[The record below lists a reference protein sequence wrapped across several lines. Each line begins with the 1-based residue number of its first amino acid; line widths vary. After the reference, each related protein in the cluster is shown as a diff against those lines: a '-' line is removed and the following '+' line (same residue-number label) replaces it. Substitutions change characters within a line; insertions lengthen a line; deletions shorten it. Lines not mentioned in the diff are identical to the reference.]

1 MTTARPSV
9 FGGAWTILRAR
20 WHVARNSFWRG
31 KITRKLSTLIAALVL
46 LALSYGL
53 YTFSK
58 YIVRGLMHIK
68 QVAPELTV
76 QFGSIDR
83 FFAAVPSIIL
93 TLFSFPLLLSSI
105 SFALS
110 TLYLSRDLET
120 LLVTPVPVRSVFLA
134 RFLEGLVT
142 TYLLFFTLLAPAL
155 AGYGQALGYS
165 VGFYLALFVVLLLL
179 PLLPVSIGALLT
191 MLLVRFIPAKRLR
204 DVLTVVGGLFGFA
217 IYVGSQMLTRVDAVA
232 TPQNAERLLRFD
244 VPALPTSWGARVM
257 IAAGTGDLQT
267 LLIFGSLYLLAT
279 LGLFA
284 VCVVLAEQLYYT
296 GWVSMAGTG
305 NGRVRRRAQR
315 ALSPAEGRSTGT
327 PLGAI
332 IRRDLRVLPRDLQQ
346 LSQLLFPLAISVFW
360 IWRVITDSQLSQATI
375 GAPDAFADTTLVG
388 MGLFVCILIASHLGL
403 TGLSRE
409 GNTIWLL
416 RLAPVDVWT
425 ILWAKWLLAW
435 LPFPLIGTLFVVTLG
450 LLKQMGAS
458 QLLQDWLLVLMT
470 GLGVAGITTGL
481 GAAFP
486 RFDWQQPNKMRSAR
500 ASCLGTILYFI
511 YSGLM
516 LTLISGAQLAA
527 GMWGDWTYLAGW
539 GAAIMLT
546 LLALWLPML
555 LGATRLRNI
564 EL

>member
-1 MTTARPSV
+1 MTTASPSI

-20 WHVARNSFWRG
+20 WQVARNSFWRG
-31 KITRKLSTLIAALVL
+31 KITRKLSTVLAALAL
-46 LALSYGL
+46 IGLSYGL

-58 YIVRGLMHIK
+58 FVVRGLLRIE
-68 QVAPELTV
+68 QVAPRLTE

-110 TLYLSRDLET
+110 TLYLSRDLDT

-134 RFLEGLVT
+134 RFLEGLVS

-155 AGYGQALGYS
+155 AGYGQALGYGF
-165 VGFYLALFVVLLLL
+165 GFYVTLFFVLLLL

-217 IYVGSQMLTRVDAVA
+217 IYVSSQLLTRDDFA

-244 VPALPTSWGARVM
+244 VPVLPTSWGARVM
-257 IAAGTGDLQT
+257 VAAGTGDFQT
-267 LLIFGSLYLLAT
+267 LLRFGSLYLLAT

-284 VCVVLAEQLYYT
+284 LCVVLAERLYYT

-315 ALSPAEGRSTGT
+315 ELTAAEGRSTGT

-332 IRRDLRVLPRDLQQ
+332 LRRDLRVLPRDLQQ
-346 LSQLLFPLAISVFW
+346 LSQLLMPLAISVFW
-360 IWRVITDSQLSQATI
+360 IWQAITNSQFNRATI
-375 GAPDAFADTTLVG
+375 GAPAAVADTTLVG
-388 MGLFVCILIASHLGL
+388 MGLFVCVLVASHLGL
-403 TGLSRE
+403 TSLSRE
-409 GNTIWLL
+409 GTTIWLL
-416 RLAPVDVWT
+416 KLAPINVWT

-450 LLKQMGAS
+450 LLKQLAVD
-458 QLLQDWLLVLMT
+458 QLLQDWLLVLIT
-470 GLGVAGITTGL
+470 GVGVAGITTGL

-486 RFDWQQPNKMRSAR
+486 KFDWQQPNKMRTAR
-500 ASCLGTILYFI
+500 ASCLGTILYFV

-516 LTLISGAQLAA
+516 LALISGARLTADS
-527 GMWGDWTYLAGW
+527 WGSWTYLAGW
-539 GAAIMLT
+539 GTAIVLT

-555 LGATRLRNI
+555 LGATRLRNL

>member
-46 LALSYGL
+46 LGLSYGL

-58 YIVRGLMHIK
+58 YIVDGLLHIE
-68 QVAPELTV
+68 QVAPELTA

-83 FFAAVPSIIL
+83 FFAAVPSIML

-110 TLYLSRDLET
+110 TLYLSRDLDT

-165 VGFYLALFVVLLLL
+165 VAFYLALFIVLLLL

-204 DVLTVVGGLFGFA
+204 DVLTIVGGLFGFA
-217 IYVGSQMLTRVDAVA
+217 IYVGSQMLTSDDFA
-232 TPQNAERLLRFD
+232 TTQNAERLLSFD

-284 VCVVLAEQLYYT
+284 LCVVLAERLYYT
-296 GWVSMAGTG
+296 GWVSMASTG
-305 NGRVRRRAQR
+305 AGRGRRRAQR
-315 ALSPAEGRSTGT
+315 ELTAAEGRSTGT

-332 IRRDLRVLPRDLQQ
+332 VRRDLRVLPRDLQQ

-360 IWRVITDSQLSQATI
+360 IWRVITDAQLSEATI

-388 MGLFVCILIASHLGL
+388 MGLFVCVLIASHLGL

-416 RLAPVDVWT
+416 RLAPIDVWT
-425 ILWAKWLLAW
+425 VLWAKWLLAW

-450 LLKQMGAS
+450 LLKDLSVG
-458 QLLQDWLLVLMT
+458 QLLQDWLLVVMT

-516 LTLISGAQLAA
+516 LALISGAQLTA
-527 GMWGDWTYLAGW
+527 GMWGDWTYLVGW
-539 GAAIMLT
+539 GSAILLT
-546 LLALWLPML
+546 VLALWLPML

>member
-1 MTTARPSV
+1 MTTASPSI

-31 KITRKLSTLIAALVL
+31 KITRKLSTVLVALVL
-46 LALSYGL
+46 IALSYGL

-58 YIVRGLMHIK
+58 FIVRGLLHIEEI
-68 QVAPELTV
+68 APQLTE

-110 TLYLSRDLET
+110 TLYLSRDLDT

-142 TYLLFFTLLAPAL
+142 TYLLFFALLAPAL

-165 VGFYLALFVVLLLL
+165 FGFYVALFFVLLLL

-217 IYVGSQMLTRVDAVA
+217 IYVGSQLLTREDFA

-257 IAAGTGDLQT
+257 VAAGTGDLQT
-267 LLIFGSLYLLAT
+267 LLIFGSLYLLST

-284 VCVVLAEQLYYT
+284 LCVVLAERLYYT

-305 NGRVRRRAQR
+305 GGRVRRRAQR
-315 ALSPAEGRSTGT
+315 ELTAAEGRSTGT

-332 IRRDLRVLPRDLQQ
+332 LWRDLRVLPRDLQQ

-360 IWRVITDSQLSQATI
+360 IWRVITDSQFNRATL

-388 MGLFVCILIASHLGL
+388 MGLFVCVLIASHLGL

-409 GNTIWLL
+409 GTTIWLL
-416 RLAPVDVWT
+416 RLAPISVWT

-435 LPFPLIGTLFVVTLG
+435 LPFPVIGTLFVVTLG
-450 LLKQMGAS
+450 LLKQLAAD
-458 QLLQDWLLVLMT
+458 QLIQDWLLVMIT
-470 GLGVAGITTGL
+470 GVGVAGITTGL
-481 GAAFP
+481 GASFP
-486 RFDWQQPNKMRSAR
+486 KFDWQQPNKMRTAR
-500 ASCLGTILYFI
+500 ASCLGTILYFV
-511 YSGLM
+511 YTGLM
-516 LTLISGAQLAA
+516 LSLVSGARFAA
-527 GMWGDWTYLAGW
+527 EMWGNWTYLAGW
-539 GAAIMLT
+539 GTAIVLT

-555 LGATRLRNI
+555 LGATRLRNL

>member
-1 MTTARPSV
+1 MTTASPSI

-20 WHVARNSFWRG
+20 WQVARNSFWRG
-31 KITRKLSTLIAALVL
+31 KITRKLSTLIVAVALIG
-46 LALSYGL
+46 LSYGL

-58 YIVRGLMHIK
+58 FVVRGLLRIE
-68 QVAPELTV
+68 QVAPQLTE

-110 TLYLSRDLET
+110 TLYLSRDLDT

-155 AGYGQALGYS
+155 AGYGQALGYGF
-165 VGFYLALFVVLLLL
+165 GFYLTLFFVLLLL

-217 IYVGSQMLTRVDAVA
+217 IYVGSQMLTSDNFA
-232 TPQNAERLLRFD
+232 TTQNAERLLRFD

-257 IAAGTGDLQT
+257 VAAGTGDLQT
-267 LLIFGSLYLLAT
+267 LLLFGSLYLLAT
-279 LGLFA
+279 LGLFTL
-284 VCVVLAEQLYYT
+284 CVVLAERLYYT
-296 GWVSMAGTG
+296 GWVSMTSTG
-305 NGRVRRRAQR
+305 AGRVRRRAQR
-315 ALSPAEGRSTGT
+315 ELTAAEGRSTGT

-332 IRRDLRVLPRDLQQ
+332 LRRDLRVLPRDLQQ

-360 IWRVITDSQLSQATI
+360 IWRVITDSQLNRAAL
-375 GAPDAFADTTLVG
+375 GAPDAFADTTLIG
-388 MGLFVCILIASHLGL
+388 MGLFVCVLIASHLGL

-416 RLAPVDVWT
+416 KLAPINVWT

-450 LLKQMGAS
+450 LLKQLATD
-458 QLLQDWLLVLMT
+458 QLIQDWLLVMIT
-470 GLGVAGITTGL
+470 GVGVAGITTGL

-486 RFDWQQPNKMRSAR
+486 KFDWQQPNKMRTAR
-500 ASCLGTILYFI
+500 ASCLGTLLYFV

-516 LTLISGAQLAA
+516 LSLISGARLAA
-527 GMWGDWTYLAGW
+527 DRWGSWTYLAGW
-539 GAAIMLT
+539 GTAIVLT

-555 LGATRLRNI
+555 LGATRLRNF

>member
-46 LALSYGL
+46 LGLSYGL

-58 YIVRGLMHIK
+58 YIVDGLLHIE
-68 QVAPELTV
+68 QVAPELTA

-83 FFAAVPSIIL
+83 FFAAVPSIML

-110 TLYLSRDLET
+110 TLYLSRDLDT

-165 VGFYLALFVVLLLL
+165 AGFYLTLFIVLLLL

-204 DVLTVVGGLFGFA
+204 DVLTIVGGLFGFA
-217 IYVGSQMLTRVDAVA
+217 IYVGSQMLTSDDFA
-232 TPQNAERLLRFD
+232 TTQNAERLLRFD

-284 VCVVLAEQLYYT
+284 LCVVLAERLYYT

-305 NGRVRRRAQR
+305 AGRVRRRAQR
-315 ALSPAEGRSTGT
+315 ELTAAEGRSTGT

-332 IRRDLRVLPRDLQQ
+332 VRRDLRVLPRDLQQ

-360 IWRVITDSQLSQATI
+360 IWRVITDAQLSEATI

-388 MGLFVCILIASHLGL
+388 MGLFVCVLIASHLGL
-403 TGLSRE
+403 TGMSRE

-416 RLAPVDVWT
+416 RLAPIDVWT

-450 LLKQMGAS
+450 LLKELTAA
-458 QLLQDWLLVLMT
+458 QLLQDWLLVVMT

-516 LTLISGAQLAA
+516 LALISGAQLTA
-527 GMWGDWTYLAGW
+527 GMWGNWTYLVGW
-539 GAAIMLT
+539 GAAILLT
-546 LLALWLPML
+546 VLALWLPML

>member
-1 MTTARPSV
+1 MTTARPSI
-9 FGGAWTILRAR
+9 FGGAWTIIRAR

-46 LALSYGL
+46 LGLSYGL

-58 YIVRGLMHIK
+58 FIVRGLLHIEE
-68 QVAPELTV
+68 VAPQLTV

-83 FFAAVPSIIL
+83 FFAAVPSIML
-93 TLFSFPLLLSSI
+93 TVFSFPLLLSSI

-134 RFLEGLVT
+134 RFLEGLFT

-155 AGYGQALGYS
+155 AGYGQALGYNY
-165 VGFYLALFVVLLLL
+165 GFYLALFFVLLLL

-204 DVLTVVGGLFGFA
+204 DVLTIVGGLFGFA
-217 IYVGSQMLTRVDAVA
+217 IYVGSQMLTRANDFA
-232 TPQNAERLLRFD
+232 TPQNAERLLSFD
-244 VPALPTSWGARVM
+244 IPALPTSWGARVM
-257 IAAGTGDLQT
+257 IAAGTGDVQT
-267 LLIFGSLYLLAT
+267 LLVFGPLYLLAT

-284 VCVVLAEQLYYT
+284 LCVVLAERLYYT

-305 NGRVRRRAQR
+305 GGRVRRRAQR

-360 IWRVITDSQLSQATI
+360 IWRVITDAQFSEATI

-388 MGLFVCILIASHLGL
+388 MGLFVCVLIASHLGL

-409 GNTIWLL
+409 GNTFWLL
-416 RLAPVDVWT
+416 RLAPIDVWT

-450 LLKQMGAS
+450 LLKQLAAD
-458 QLLQDWLLVLMT
+458 QLIQDWLLVVIT

-486 RFDWQQPNKMRSAR
+486 KFDWQQPNKMRTAR
-500 ASCLGTILYFI
+500 ASCLGTVLYFL

-516 LTLISGAQLAA
+516 LALISGAQLTA
-527 GMWGDWTYLAGW
+527 GMWGDWTYLVGW
-539 GAAIMLT
+539 GVAILLT
-546 LLALWLPML
+546 ALALWLPML
-555 LGATRLRNI
+555 LGATRLRSM

>member
-1 MTTARPSV
+1 M
-9 FGGAWTILRAR
+9 
-20 WHVARNSFWRG
+20 ARNSFWRG

-46 LALSYGL
+46 LGLSYGL

-58 YIVRGLMHIK
+58 YIVDGLLHIE
-68 QVAPELTV
+68 QVAPELTA

-83 FFAAVPSIIL
+83 FFAAVPSIML

-110 TLYLSRDLET
+110 TLYLSRDLDT

-165 VGFYLALFVVLLLL
+165 VAFYLALFIVLLLL

-204 DVLTVVGGLFGFA
+204 DVLTIVGGLFGFA
-217 IYVGSQMLTRVDAVA
+217 IYVGSQMLTSDDFA
-232 TPQNAERLLRFD
+232 TTQNAERLLSFD

-284 VCVVLAEQLYYT
+284 LCVVLAERLYYT
-296 GWVSMAGTG
+296 GWVSMASTG
-305 NGRVRRRAQR
+305 AGRGRRRAQR
-315 ALSPAEGRSTGT
+315 ELTAAEGRSTGT

-332 IRRDLRVLPRDLQQ
+332 VRRDLRVLPRDLQQ

-360 IWRVITDSQLSQATI
+360 IWRVITDAQLSEATI

-388 MGLFVCILIASHLGL
+388 MGLFVCVLIASHLGL

-416 RLAPVDVWT
+416 RLAPIDVWT
-425 ILWAKWLLAW
+425 VLWAKWLLAW

-450 LLKQMGAS
+450 LLKDLSVG
-458 QLLQDWLLVLMT
+458 QLLQDWLLVVMT

-516 LTLISGAQLAA
+516 LALISGAQLTA
-527 GMWGDWTYLAGW
+527 GMWGDWTYLVGW
-539 GAAIMLT
+539 GSAILLT
-546 LLALWLPML
+546 VLALWLPML